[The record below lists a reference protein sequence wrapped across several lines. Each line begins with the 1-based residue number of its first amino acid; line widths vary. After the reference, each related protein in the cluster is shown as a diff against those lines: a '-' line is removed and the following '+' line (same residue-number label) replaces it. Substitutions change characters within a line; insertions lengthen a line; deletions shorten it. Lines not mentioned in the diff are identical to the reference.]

1 MIHRTDPPMPLFAQP
16 NRLDV
21 PALRAALGPPAV
33 AGHNH
38 RAIGE
43 GIKHL
48 RDILEHATMHEPTRM
63 EAQVCVD
70 LLEKDV
76 ASALAAIGVEVPE

>member
-1 MIHRTDPPMPLFAQP
+1 MDKKQIDEAVFEAFA
-16 NRLDV
+16 
-21 PALRAALGPPAV
+21 AV
-33 AGHNH
+33 MAEP
-38 RAIGE
+38 RP
-43 GIKHL
+43 
-48 RDILEHATMHEPTRM
+48 TMHEPTRM